1 MTDEIPNHN
10 STLAD
15 LDRGSPFE
23 EQARVMFDPTASHD
37 DVSRVQTRA
46 DMAAEVSGEHVQSL
60 LYEPGYIF
68 DPRSSPRGAL
78 YYPGPASGE
87 TEAEQR

>member
-1 MTDEIPNHN
+1 
-10 STLAD
+10 
-15 LDRGSPFE
+15 
-23 EQARVMFDPTASHD
+23 MFDPTASHD

-68 DPRSSPRGAL
+68 DPRSSPRGVL
-78 YYPGPASGE
+78 YYPGPASGA